1 MADVTNYIDRLVAEL
16 CPDGVEY
23 KPLGSFAQ
31 LVRGS
36 GMPKTDFSES
46 GVGAI
51 HYGQIYTKFGTATAE
66 VIAHVPE
73 EKAKKLAVVNPGDVI
88 VANTSENIEDVCKA
102 VAWVGDSDIVT
113 GGHATVIKAPEQNAK
128 FISYYMAT
136 GQFNKDKRRHAFGT
150 KVIDVA
156 PKNLAKIEFPI
167 PPLEIQ
173 EAIVE
178 ILDKFTNLEAELEAE
193 LEARTLQY
201 EYYRDSLFETLKDP
215 VNGLP
220 VIANLVKELCPGGVK
235 YSTLKSVSLKTTNI
249 KWERSEESEY
259 RYIDLSSV
267 PTGGS
272 SIGDTEI
279 INSENAPSRARQI
292 VHTDDILFGTTRP
305 LLDRVVIVPEEYNQQ
320 ICSTGYAVIRPDMNV
335 IIPSYIYHLLRAQ
348 NFSAY
353 VEKNQSG
360 AAYPAISFKS
370 VMEYMIP
377 LPPLEIQQRIVDI
390 LDRFDALTTSL
401 SEGLPAELAAR
412 RSQYEYYRDQLLSF
426 PRKGEN
432 Q

>member
-1 MADVTNYIDRLVAEL
+1 MAEVTNYIDRLVAEL

-23 KPLGSFAQ
+23 RSLGDVVEYAKKREKDGTGVHLYVGVENLKSDFLGCSPVNGSKGGIIFQKDDILLGNIRPYLKKMWLSNVEGVSSPDVLVLRIQENEEDNIVAKYLYYILSSSKFVAYNISHSRGGKMPRGNKAKILEFEFPVPPMEIQEAIVEILDKFTNLEAELEAELEARTLQYEYYRDSLFEAIDCPRVPLGSFAQ

-36 GMPKTDFSES
+36 GMPKNDFSES

-66 VIAHVPE
+66 VIVHVPE

-88 VANTSENIEDVCKA
+88 VANTSENLEDVCKA

-156 PKNLAKIEFPI
+156 PKNLAKIEFPL
-167 PPLEIQ
+167 PSLE
-173 EAIVE
+173 E
-178 ILDKFTNLEAELEAE
+178 
-193 LEARTLQY
+193 
-201 EYYRDSLFETLKDP
+201 
-215 VNGLP
+215 
-220 VIANLVKELCPGGVK
+220 
-235 YSTLKSVSLKTTNI
+235 
-249 KWERSEESEY
+249 
-259 RYIDLSSV
+259 
-267 PTGGS
+267 
-272 SIGDTEI
+272 
-279 INSENAPSRARQI
+279 
-292 VHTDDILFGTTRP
+292 
-305 LLDRVVIVPEEYNQQ
+305 
-320 ICSTGYAVIRPDMNV
+320 
-335 IIPSYIYHLLRAQ
+335 
-348 NFSAY
+348 
-353 VEKNQSG
+353 
-360 AAYPAISFKS
+360 
-370 VMEYMIP
+370 
-377 LPPLEIQQRIVDI
+377 QQRIVDI

-426 PRKGEN
+426 PCKGEN

>member
-1 MADVTNYIDRLVAEL
+1 MAEVTNYIDRLAAEL
-16 CPDGVEY
+16 CPEGVEY
-23 KPLGSFAQ
+23 RPLGELLGYEQPTKYLVSSKDYDDSYPTPVLTAGKTFILGYTNETEGIYPASKEEPVIIFDDFTTAFKWVEFPFKAKSSAMKMLTLKSGNNSLFKYVYYAMQCIVYNSSDHARQWISKYSNIEVPVPPIEIQEAIVEILDKFTNLEAELEAELEARTLQYEYYRDSLFEALDCPRVPLGSFAR

-88 VANTSENIEDVCKA
+88 VANTSENLEDVCKA

-156 PKNLAKIEFPI
+156 PKNLAKIEFPL
-167 PPLEIQ
+167 PSLE
-173 EAIVE
+173 E
-178 ILDKFTNLEAELEAE
+178 
-193 LEARTLQY
+193 
-201 EYYRDSLFETLKDP
+201 
-215 VNGLP
+215 
-220 VIANLVKELCPGGVK
+220 
-235 YSTLKSVSLKTTNI
+235 
-249 KWERSEESEY
+249 
-259 RYIDLSSV
+259 
-267 PTGGS
+267 
-272 SIGDTEI
+272 
-279 INSENAPSRARQI
+279 
-292 VHTDDILFGTTRP
+292 
-305 LLDRVVIVPEEYNQQ
+305 
-320 ICSTGYAVIRPDMNV
+320 
-335 IIPSYIYHLLRAQ
+335 
-348 NFSAY
+348 
-353 VEKNQSG
+353 
-360 AAYPAISFKS
+360 
-370 VMEYMIP
+370 
-377 LPPLEIQQRIVDI
+377 QQRIVDI
-390 LDRFDALTTSL
+390 LDRFDALTASL

-412 RSQYEYYRDQLLSF
+412 RSQYEYYRDQLLTF